1 VAASKT
7 LTPEQRTLRA
17 RIAANSRWSQS
28 RARADHADRHLQRY
42 AAEVDP
48 DGKLPEPERIALAK
62 QRRRAH
68 MQKTSPRQLQGPWR
82 PQGRRRR
89 CLTQQNAAPAEAAS
103 RTRRTSTPMV
113 SQDLRRRRD
122 AAWRLP
128 PLEDGTR
135 DPIDALAGK
144 PIPRRPIECPGMFG
158 DNGKWKPCCGRDAT

>member
-68 MQKTSPRQLQGPWR
+68 MQKL
-82 PQGRRRR
+82 
-89 CLTQQNAAPAEAAS
+89 
-103 RTRRTSTPMV
+103 
-113 SQDLRRRRD
+113 
-122 AAWRLP
+122 
-128 PLEDGTR
+128 
-135 DPIDALAGK
+135 ALASSKARGARK
-144 PIPRRPIECPGMFG
+144 AGGG
-158 DNGKWKPCCGRDAT
+158 DA